1 MIEEEIAESEPT
13 IPDSAPASWEDDE
26 TRASLFLRAAIVLVA
41 AAFLLWTQ
49 RTVPFKAGEEWTRW
63 IWATIICNLILPL
76 GLIWLL
82 FGQGLSHLDWLK
94 NQKHNAWNFGWNLG
108 LKGRDWKKH
117 LQIAGV
123 IFLVMLPLLWWQS
136 RVPEVRAYYQDFYP
150 QVGSTPALLA
160 LIATSVLYMLCWEW
174 FFRGF
179 LLFGMA
185 QGFGFFVAIALQAA
199 LFGAA
204 HWGKPPLELYSS
216 FAGGLVLGVLCWREK
231 SFAPAFY
238 AHALIHVAWILL
250 IFN

>member
-1 MIEEEIAESEPT
+1 MTAEEQSLETVSTA
-13 IPDSAPASWEDDE
+13 ASWEDDE
-26 TRASLFLRAAIVLVA
+26 TRASLFLRAAIVLTA
-41 AAFLLWTQ
+41 GAFLLWTQ
-49 RTVPFKAGEEWTRW
+49 RAAPFKAGDDWARW
-63 IWATIICNLILPL
+63 IWAAVLCNFILPL

-82 FGQGLSHLDWLK
+82 FGQGLSHLDWLQ
-94 NQKHNAWNFGWNLG
+94 NQKHNAWNYGWNFG
-108 LKGRDWKKH
+108 LKNRAWQKH
-117 LQIAGV
+117 FKMAGA
-123 IFLVMLPLLWWQS
+123 IFLVMLPFLWWQS
-136 RVPEVRAYYQDFYP
+136 RVPEVRDFYRAFYP
-150 QVGSTPALLA
+150 AAPTGSTPALLA
-160 LIATSVLYMLCWEW
+160 LLTTSVLYMLFWEW

-199 LFGAA
+199 LFGMA

-238 AHALIHVAWILL
+238 AHALIHVAWILF

>member
-1 MIEEEIAESEPT
+1 MTEEQQPAEALSP
-13 IPDSAPASWEDDE
+13 AASWEDDE

-41 AAFLLWTQ
+41 GAFLLWTQ
-49 RTVPFKAGEEWTRW
+49 RSAPIKPGDEWGRW
-63 IWATIICNLILPL
+63 IWAAMICNLILPL

-82 FGQGLSHLDWLK
+82 FGQGLSHLDWLQ
-94 NQKHNAWNFGWNLG
+94 NQKHNAWNFGWSF
-108 LKGRDWKKH
+108 RDWKKH
-117 LQIAGV
+117 FKIAGA

-136 RVPEVRAYYQDFYP
+136 RVPEVRAFYRDFYP
-150 QVGSTPALLA
+150 AAPAGSTPALLA
-160 LIATSVLYMLCWEW
+160 LLATSVLYMLCWEW

-199 LFGAA
+199 LFGGA

-216 FAGGLVLGVLCWREK
+216 FIGGLALGVLCWREK

-238 AHALIHVAWILL
+238 AHALIHIAWILL
-250 IFN
+250 VFN